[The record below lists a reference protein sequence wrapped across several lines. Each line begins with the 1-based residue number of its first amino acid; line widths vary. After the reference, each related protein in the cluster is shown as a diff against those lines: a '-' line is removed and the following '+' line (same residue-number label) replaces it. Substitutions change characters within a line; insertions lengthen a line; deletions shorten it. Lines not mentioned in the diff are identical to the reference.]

1 MKVGTLETTGYVFP
15 TFLKENEDCLNIV
28 FDALSET
35 IVQTGKIFILYDKAG
50 ELTLVE
56 AKNWFTN
63 TMVGDGSLVTDY
75 TYKRDIDSDTY
86 NRVKLARKNEKSG
99 RTDVYVHEDTDTIK
113 KWGLLQY
120 YDEVDENLNEA
131 QIDKM
136 CEAYLQYYNRVLQTL
151 KLEAI
156 GVPEIRAGM
165 ILPVKVG
172 DIEYLAT
179 SRLLLAE
186 KVTQKWEGE
195 DHTMQIE
202 VKSFEQLGG
211 VSII

>member
-1 MKVGTLETTGYVFP
+1 M
-15 TFLKENEDCLNIV
+15 
-28 FDALSET
+28 
-35 IVQTGKIFILYDKAG
+35 
-50 ELTLVE
+50 
-56 AKNWFTN
+56 
-63 TMVGDGSLVTDY
+63 
-75 TYKRDIDSDTY
+75 
-86 NRVKLARKNEKSG
+86 KLARKNEKSG

-172 DIEYLAT
+172 DIEYLAYVEAAPC
-179 SRLLLAE
+179 RKGDAE
-186 KVTQKWEGE
+186 MGRRGPYHA
-195 DHTMQIE
+195 D
-202 VKSFEQLGG
+202 
-211 VSII
+211 